1 MDQVM
6 VSNSKWYNMGTLC
19 CKCQNFSLFW

>member
-6 VSNSKWYNMGTLC
+6 VSICKWYNMGTLC